1 MELRFGIKACTL
13 SVAVLV
19 SLLSNPSFAKNP
31 SLDEQRA
38 LYREGKIA
46 IAKNDKGNVHRVISA
61 IDDYPLKPYLEYS
74 WLSDRLRHADIED
87 VDHFLQRYDDT
98 SLGNRMRYRWLE
110 TLRARD
116 RWQDYLRYYK
126 PQTATTE
133 QQCYFQLARI
143 RKGERDAAI
152 PEALKLWTVG
162 KSQPKG
168 CDQLFDL
175 LIANNQIT
183 EDVAW
188 QRYSAAVLNHQYQ
201 LSAYLQRFF
210 ISQKYQQLATS
221 FYQVDRDH
229 QKIGD
234 YKLFSH
240 QGKSLED
247 AEIHSII
254 IHGLTH
260 LARVDATTALKH
272 WNRYQQIHPFSSEQ
286 KTQVVSDL
294 VKGLYEQEHREV
306 ADQYLIENLAF
317 IAPDLLEWRARESL
331 READWQQLLV
341 WIGHMPQALSEQDR
355 WLYWR
360 ARASE
365 LSHVKDADKS
375 INSAYQVLSRTRS
388 FYGFMA
394 SEWLG
399 NDYAMAFRPAS
410 VSQAQIDELKKLPGL
425 QRTRELIY
433 QEDYLSARREWY
445 YTNRNFNEQQWITAA
460 HIASQWQWHN
470 GAITSLI
477 NAGFWDDINLRF
489 PLAFKQS
496 FYSHAKATGVPVHL
510 LFAVARQE
518 SALAQDVQ
526 SPAGARGLMQ
536 LMPATAKQT
545 AKKNGIRY
553 RGSQDL
559 FEPEINITLGSR
571 YYQEMLGRFDNNRI
585 LATAAYNA
593 GPHRV
598 DSWLKKTEGKL
609 PFDAWIETIPFRE
622 TRNYVQ
628 NVLAFSMIYAHHLDS
643 NERILSTQE
652 KQRAL

>member
-1 MELRFGIKACTL
+1 MELRFGIKARTL

-19 SLLSNPSFAKNP
+19 SLLSNPTFAKNP
-31 SLDEQRA
+31 SLEEQRA

-46 IAKNDKGNVHRVISA
+46 IAKNDQGNAHRIISA
-61 IDDYPLKPYLEYS
+61 IGDYPLKPYLEYS
-74 WLSDRLRHADIED
+74 WLSDRLRHAKTED
-87 VDHFLQRYDDT
+87 VEDFLRRYDNST
-98 SLGNRMRYRWLE
+98 IANRMRYRWLE

-116 RWQDYLRYYK
+116 RWQDYLNYYQ

-143 RKGERDAAI
+143 RKGEREAAI

-168 CDQLFDL
+168 CDRLFDL

-183 EDVAW
+183 EDIAW

-201 LSAYLQRFF
+201 LSTYLKRFF

-234 YKLFSH
+234 YKLFNH

-260 LARVDATTALKH
+260 LARVDATSALKH
-272 WNRYQQIHPFSSEQ
+272 WNRYLQIHPFTTEQ

-294 VKGLYEQEHREV
+294 VKGLYQQEHQEV
-306 ADQYLIENLAF
+306 ADQYLLENLDF
-317 IAPDLLEWRARESL
+317 INPDLLEWRARESL
-331 READWQQLLV
+331 REGDWQQLLV
-341 WIGHMPQALSEQDR
+341 WIGHMPQSLSEQDR

-365 LSHVKDADKS
+365 LSHAKEADKS
-375 INSAYQVLSRTRS
+375 IDSAYQVLSRTRS

-399 NDYAMAFRPAS
+399 NDYSMAFR
-410 VSQAQIDELKKLPGL
+410 QATVTQAEIDELKQLPGL

-433 QEDYLSARREWY
+433 HEDYLSARREWY
-445 YTNRNFNEQQWITAA
+445 YTNRNFNEQQWIAAA
-460 HIASQWQWHN
+460 HIASHWQWHN

-477 NAGFWDDINLRF
+477 NAGFWDDTNLRF
-489 PLAFKQS
+489 PLAFKKS
-496 FYSHAKATGVPVHL
+496 FYNHAKATGVPVHL

-518 SALAQDVQ
+518 SALAQDVE

-545 AKKNGIRY
+545 ARKNGIRY
-553 RGSQDL
+553 RSSEDL

-571 YYQEMLGRFDNNRI
+571 YYREMLERFGNNRI

-598 DSWLKKTEGKL
+598 DTWLKTTEGKL
-609 PFDAWIETIPFRE
+609 PFDAWIETIPYRE

-628 NVLAFSMIYAHHLDS
+628 NVLAFSMIYAHNLDS
-643 NERILSTQE
+643 KERILSAQE